1 MRFNSVKRGNF
12 SGLAKSVNQT
22 MDQVFNSS
30 RETSMDNTKIANE
43 AIKGRSMERR
53 AAMKAEAKVAEAG
66 LRAQSQTKMYGM
78 KADVIRE
85 EGKQKAKKA
94 RMAGVLGGLGALAGG
109 YVIGEGRKADKK
121 AADERDL
128 KFEQMIERTEQAFN
142 TALEG
147 NKPGER
153 PKPPTYIKPELLP
166 YPDADSGSDSNGE
179 NGGNTDSSGAGGGA
193 SSVTDLSSQPL
204 SGSYDLSKLTPE
216 NWKTLS
222 RAVSGEAG
230 PGDDRYAVVGSIL
243 NRVTSDKFP
252 GTIKD
257 VVYQNDGKG
266 TYQYEAFTKGTD
278 FDDPELTADLSSPAG
293 QAKILK
299 ALGVLDGR
307 TDFKGT
313 TMYKYR
319 SNKGNKDYD
328 GDGIP
333 DMDPKFHPRGNFYH
347 YSHQT

>member
-12 SGLAKSVNQT
+12 SGLARSVNRS
-22 MDQVFNSS
+22 MDQVFDAS
-30 RETSMDNTKIANE
+30 RQTSVDHTSIAKE
-43 AIKGRSMERR
+43 SIKGRSQERR
-53 AAMKAEAKVAEAG
+53 AAMKAESAVSRAG
-66 LRAQSQTKMYGM
+66 LQAVGQVKGYKE
-78 KADVIRE
+78 KAGAIRD
-85 EGKQKAKKA
+85 EGKKKAGKA

-109 YVIGEGRKADKK
+109 FVIKKGREEDAK
-121 AADERDL
+121 AAAEQDL
-128 KFEQMIERTEQAFN
+128 KFEQMIQRTEQAYN

-153 PKPPTYIKPELLP
+153 PKPPTYVKPELLP
-166 YPDADSGSDSNGE
+166 YSDGSGGSSGSSS
-179 NGGNTDSSGAGGGA
+179 TDSSGGSDGA

-204 SGSYDLSKLTPE
+204 AGSYDLSKLTPE
-216 NWKTLS
+216 NWSTLS

-243 NRVTSDKFP
+243 NRVSSDKFP

-278 FDDPELTADLSSPAG
+278 FNDPKLTADLSSPEG
-293 QAKILK
+293 QKKILK

>member
-1 MRFNSVKRGNF
+1 MRFNSVKRASFGN
-12 SGLAKSVNQT
+12 LARHVNRS
-22 MDQVFNSS
+22 MDQVFKAARDSAV
-30 RETSMDNTKIANE
+30 DNTMIAKE
-43 AIKGRSMERR
+43 AIKGRGLERR
-53 AAMKAEAKVAEAG
+53 AAMKAEAEVAEAG
-66 LRAQSQTKMYGM
+66 LRAKGQIKMYGM
-78 KADVIRE
+78 KADTIRE

-109 YVIGEGRKADKK
+109 YVLGQGRKQDKK
-121 AADERDL
+121 DADERDAQ
-128 KFEQMIERTEQAFN
+128 FAEYIRQTEQAYN
-142 TALEG
+142 TALSG
-147 NKPGER
+147 IKDKPDYPEA
-153 PKPPTYIKPELLP
+153 PTYTPPKLLP
-166 YPDADSGSDSNGE
+166 YPESGNGA
-179 NGGNTDSSGAGGGA
+179 GSTDTPSSGDGGA
-193 SSVTDLSSQPL
+193 SSVTELSSQPL
-204 SGSYDLSKLTPE
+204 SGSYDLTTLTPE

-243 NRVTSDKFP
+243 NRVTSDQFP
-252 GTIKD
+252 GTIRD

-278 FDDPELTADLSSPAG
+278 FDDPELTADLSSKEG

-299 ALGVLDGR
+299 ALSVLDGR
-307 TDFKGT
+307 TDFKGQS
-313 TMYKYR
+313 MLKYR

-333 DMDPKFHPRGNFYH
+333 DMDPMFHPKGNLYH

>member
-12 SGLAKSVNQT
+12 SSLAKSVNRT

-30 RETSMDNTKIANE
+30 RETAMDNTKIANE

-85 EGKQKAKKA
+85 EGKQKGKKA

-121 AADERDL
+121 AADEREAASDRRTAEML
-128 KFEQMIERTEQAFN
+128 KAFEKGTNVQ
-142 TALEG
+142 LE
-147 NKPGER
+147 E
-153 PKPPTYIKPELLP
+153 I
-166 YPDADSGSDSNGE
+166 PDAIPFTPPKLSTDGDSQTGSD
-179 NGGNTDSSGAGGGA
+179 GGSSTDSSGAGGGA
-193 SSVTDLSSQPL
+193 SSVTELSSQPL

-243 NRVTSDKFP
+243 NRVASDKFP
-252 GTIKD
+252 GTIRD

-278 FDDPELTADLSSPAG
+278 FNDPELTSDLSSKEG
-293 QAKILK
+293 QSKILK